1 MDEENKWPIVD
12 LEGYCQSY
20 KTRGRWQNDWRKSK
34 PSTISML
41 YQFKTSK
48 NKNGALQDLEID
60 QHLPII
66 SPYWLNQTTEDTAN
80 FVEPID
86 KNIIRATWMGHAT
99 VVPNRFAFKRYRKP
113 PCTIDELPSNLD
125 AVAISHT
132 HYDHLDKNSVIH
144 LNKKYRSNLDWYVPQ
159 NSGAFFIELGIPSE
173 RLHEMVWWEE
183 KVLKGTSIVFT
194 PTNHYSRRGL
204 LDENVALWG
213 SFAVLGKHGNRFWF
227 GGDTA
232 YCEVFKQIG
241 KKFGPF
247 QLSAIPIGSYAPRAA
262 LKYNHIDPDEAVKVH
277 CDIRSEMS
285 IGIHWGTFKTNA
297 TEFYLEP
304 KYKIDQA
311 RLEFGKTPEGEDK
324 LQFYTI
330 PIGETREGKSVTLQN
345 LS

>member
-1 MDEENKWPIVD
+1 MPETTVTPKYFHSFTNSKD
-12 LEGYCQSY
+12 LPFR
-20 KTRGRWQNDWRKSK
+20 TRS
-34 PSTISML
+34 
-41 YQFKTSK
+41 
-48 NKNGALQDLEID
+48 EIFSFD
-60 QHLPII
+60 SIFHLPRQDFLLRFIFDSI
-66 SPYWLNQTTEDTAN
+66 
-80 FVEPID
+80 F
-86 KNIIRATWMGHAT
+86 
-99 VVPNRFAFKRYRKP
+99 FAFSRKK
-113 PCTIDELPSNLD
+113 D
-125 AVAISHT
+125 
-132 HYDHLDKNSVIH
+132 
-144 LNKKYRSNLDWYVPQ
+144 
-159 NSGAFFIELGIPSE
+159 
-173 RLHEMVWWEE
+173 
-183 KVLKGTSIVFT
+183 LKGTSIVFT